1 MKVDIPADIM
11 LQLAETELEAE
22 VNKVLEKYG
31 IGASIAVKIIEA
43 ILVKKK
49 ARYLPRGSQKL
60 QANLTRRRRKI
71 AHSQKIKTEHHTGN
85 DSAGS
90 TRVAI

>member
-31 IGASIAVKIIEA
+31 IGASIAVKIIETILVNKEKEKGA
-43 ILVKKK
+43 ILAAGLAEIASKLNEKEEK
-49 ARYLPRGSQKL
+49 NCSQSEN
-60 QANLTRRRRKI
+60 QN
-71 AHSQKIKTEHHTGN
+71 
-85 DSAGS
+85 
-90 TRVAI
+90 